1 MTHITKN
8 SFRESRIKI
17 VRFTADSKLKII
29 ETNAFLNSKLESL
42 SIPSSVVVELQ
53 PNFLKNM
60 EFITNIEIIKNEIEN
75 FRLIDGKL
83 IV

>member
-17 VRFTADSKLKII
+17 VRFTADSKLKVI
-29 ETNAFLNSKLESL
+29 ETNAFSNSKLESL
-42 SIPSSVVVELQ
+42 SIPSSVVELQ
-53 PNFLKNM
+53 PNFLKNI
-60 EFITNIEIIKNEIEN
+60 EIITNIEIIKNEIEN
-75 FRLIDGKL
+75 FRLIGGKF

>member
-17 VRFTADSKLKII
+17 VRFTADSKLKVI

-42 SIPSSVVVELQ
+42 SIHSSVVELQ